1 MKEYLISLFLDDELT
16 LDEKCEFVG
25 FMSDDNSFRQE
36 IKEMLEQE
44 KLLKGD
50 MVKHVPCQ
58 LPIMPFRLKV
68 KAFITSSFPA
78 IGGFVT
84 ATLLFMFVAHMQAPY
99 PASENVTLLATPH
112 RFVLY
117 LPQAKEASVVG
128 SFSDWSAIPMQKI
141 GDSGYWALNLN
152 LEPGEHRYNYLV
164 ENKNRIPDPTIQNR
178 EFDDFGGENT
188 IISVGASI

>member
-16 LDEKCEFVG
+16 LDEKCEFVESVG
-25 FMSDDNSFRQE
+25 NDDAFRQE
-36 IKEMLEQE
+36 AREMLEQE

-58 LPIMPFRLKV
+58 QPIMPFSMKV
-68 KAFITSSFPA
+68 KAFISSSIPA
-78 IGGFVT
+78 LGGFVT
-84 ATLLFMFVAHMQAPY
+84 ASLLFVMVAQVQTPY
-99 PASENVTLLATPH
+99 PPLEREAILATPH

-128 SFSDWSAIPMQKI
+128 SFSNWSAIPMQKI
-141 GDSGYWALNLN
+141 GDSGYWALNLD
-152 LEPGEHRYNYLV
+152 LEPGEYRYSYLV
-164 ENKNRIPDPTIQNR
+164 ENSNRIPDPTVQNR

-188 IISVGASI
+188 IISIGASI